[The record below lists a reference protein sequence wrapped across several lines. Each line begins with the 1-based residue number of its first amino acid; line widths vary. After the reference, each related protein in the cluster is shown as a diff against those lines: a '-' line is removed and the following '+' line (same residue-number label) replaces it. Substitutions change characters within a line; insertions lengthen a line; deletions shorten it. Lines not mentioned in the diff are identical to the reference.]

1 MSRFL
6 TASDRSSLIRLAS
19 SLPVG
24 SPERKA
30 ILAGLH
36 LQSADKGLVAC
47 PNCMGSGSVKTY
59 EKGDRALHDLKP
71 CPDCKGKK
79 EVSAD
84 RAKAI
89 RRNIDKSASF
99 SPNAMEALSAPADAG
114 TMRGAKKW
122 MGLLRMVI
130 LEVSAGSSERSAL
143 IQEAKKQMT
152 YAMFLFAQNKGLVAY
167 YKDQK
172 KELDSLQDVALD

>member
-1 MSRFL
+1 MSRSL
-6 TASDRSSLIRLAS
+6 TASDRASLIRLAS
-19 SLPVG
+19 SLPAG
-24 SPERKA
+24 SAERKA
-30 ILAGLH
+30 ILAGL
-36 LQSADKGLVAC
+36 QAAG
-47 PNCMGSGSVKTY
+47 P
-59 EKGDRALHDLKP
+59 E
-71 CPDCKGKK
+71 
-79 EVSAD
+79 
-84 RAKAI
+84 
-89 RRNIDKSASF
+89 RNIDKSASF

-172 KELDSLQDVALD
+172 KELDSLRDLALD

>member
-1 MSRFL
+1 MSRSL

-19 SLPVG
+19 SLPAG
-24 SPERKA
+24 SAERKA

-36 LQSADKGLVAC
+36 LQAAG
-47 PNCMGSGSVKTY
+47 P
-59 EKGDRALHDLKP
+59 E
-71 CPDCKGKK
+71 
-79 EVSAD
+79 
-84 RAKAI
+84 
-89 RRNIDKSASF
+89 RNIDKSASF

-143 IQEAKKQMT
+143 IQEAKKQMS

-172 KELDSLQDVALD
+172 KELDSLRDLALD